1 MLRATVAIVT
11 ETKNRKTANLSNF
24 KVIDKVMHL
33 SKLWNIKYYTN
44 YLFDFQVIKIKTLVA
59 NQNPK
64 NATMEPKIIFK
75 TWFFSYFLN
84 SIEVII

>member
-1 MLRATVAIVT
+1 MATVAIVT

-59 NQNPK
+59 KSKSKECYHGTGNYFQNL
-64 NATMEPKIIFK
+64 IFFI
-75 TWFFSYFLN
+75 FFK
-84 SIEVII
+84 